1 MDPNLDLAQI
11 LATLANLPKPE
22 TQNYEQQTQE
32 ANPGQTYP
40 GVQNP
45 TQAYLD
51 HQNTAYSQPGD
62 PRLVNRQVP
71 HHRQPAPKSQEG
83 PSTPLIDPSTITE
96 WKQGLRCVSKLA
108 IQNPDFIGAVR
119 KLMKDQ
125 EQNVRSWE
133 GGRARLI
140 EDHKFKREN
149 EQTHRAALSLPGL
162 LAGTALL
169 RTPEREKEE
178 LDEYD
183 AKVYR
188 ASKAMV
194 ESQTLSLQKLGVPFF
209 GTKPYLVVQSSKE
222 TQEADTSQSAQ
233 AEGKITNEQLL
244 QLQRKLLNHLV
255 ELYGD

>member
-1 MDPNLDLAQI
+1 MDPNLDLAKI
-11 LATLANLPKPE
+11 LATLANLPKPDP
-22 TQNYEQQTQE
+22 QSYEQQPQE
-32 ANPGQTYP
+32 QNAGQSYP
-40 GVQNP
+40 AFQDP
-45 TQAYLD
+45 AHAYPI
-51 HQNTAYSQPGD
+51 HPSSAYDQSAD
-62 PRLVNRQVP
+62 PRLVGRRTPQ
-71 HHRQPAPKSQEG
+71 HRQPAPKPQERS
-83 PSTPLIDPSTITE
+83 STPLIDPSTITE

-108 IQNPDFIGAVR
+108 VQNPYFVAAVR

-125 EQNVRSWE
+125 EQNVRAWA

-140 EDHKFKREN
+140 EDHRFKREN

-162 LAGTALL
+162 LTGTALL

-194 ESQTLSLQKLGVPFF
+194 ESQTSALKVLGVPFF
-209 GTKPYLVVQSSKE
+209 GTKPYLVVQSEEPLGPDGSE
-222 TQEADTSQSAQ
+222 PTQL
-233 AEGKITNEQLL
+233 EGKITKEQLL
-244 QLQRKLLNHLV
+244 GLQRKMLNHLM